1 MTKILVQTM
10 GFMHLSIYI
19 PMNIIQMLFSFASVA
34 CILFGTNCLDTT
46 VSNSIPE
53 FETAH
58 MNDFD
63 QMVLSASSRDGDIVI
78 LSHGKPFQYQ
88 NFPTILI
95 GDDTLGRY
103 LDVRPGS
110 SVALEL
116 KSGRTDFN
124 VYDIPESWSKGDMPP
139 WSVSE
144 PKVFL
149 QPSGV
154 HPELGL
160 EYASDVYSQAVQVT
174 LVFRNASKA
183 KQLSNWLH
191 ELSAEFP
198 EMVYKCWDLVE
209 SDFHGH
215 VNTMPGL
222 SLSSKAHGKELISLR
237 PPLTKE
243 SVRFFLEGN
252 QYKLKV
258 FREEL

>member
-1 MTKILVQTM
+1 
-10 GFMHLSIYI
+10 
-19 PMNIIQMLFSFASVA
+19 MLFSFASIA
-34 CILFGTNCLDTT
+34 CILFGTNCLDTPES
-46 VSNSIPE
+46 VRDFGVE

-63 QMVLSASSRDGDIVI
+63 KMVLAATSRDGDIVI
-78 LSHGKPFQYQ
+78 LSYGKPFQYKDL
-88 NFPTILI
+88 PTIMI

-103 LDVRPGS
+103 LDVEAGS

-116 KSGRTDFN
+116 KSDRTDFN
-124 VYDIPESWSKGDMPP
+124 VYDIPESLPEGDVP
-139 WSVSE
+139 WSILE

-149 QPSGV
+149 QPSGI
-154 HPELGL
+154 HPDLGL
-160 EYASDVYSQAVQVT
+160 EYTSDVYSNPVQVT

-183 KQLSNWLH
+183 RQLSNWLH
-191 ELSAEFP
+191 ELSSEFP
-198 EMVYKCWDLVE
+198 KIVYKCWDLVE
-209 SDFHGH
+209 SDFHDH

-222 SLSSKAHGKELISLR
+222 VVSSKAHGKDLISLH
-237 PPLTKE
+237 PPMTKE